1 MEVTILRLLPIT
13 SLQPGMR
20 LAKKIFNDE
29 GVVLLREGA
38 ELSAGIIRK
47 LYNHGLDYVYI
58 QDKDTEDVMVN
69 DIVSAEIKRKALKEI
84 RTHFSSIADPRVQK
98 SSYPIIGK
106 SFAGIVDSILRELS
120 DNPEVMVMLMS
131 MHTKDHYLY
140 HHSLNV
146 CIYTLLLGK
155 VHGYSVDELRV
166 LGIGSLLH
174 DVGKAHIPNDI
185 LFKPDRLTDE
195 EYNTIKLHTE
205 YGFKILKDE
214 PGIPLLAAHC
224 AYQHHERLNG
234 SGYPRGLTEPDI
246 HDYAKWI
253 GIADSYDALTT
264 SRVYRAAMLPHQ
276 ALDVLYS
283 GSGTLYDRSML
294 EVFKSRI
301 AIYPIGVTVT
311 LSNGYKGVV
320 VHIHTAIPQR
330 PIVRILFNE
339 AGERLQAPFDL
350 DLLAHHSVMITAVEG
365 MNAHMPSPT
374 A

>member
-20 LAKKIFNDE
+20 LARKIYNDE
-29 GVVLLREGA
+29 GVVLLAESA
-38 ELSAGIIRK
+38 ELTTGIIRK

-58 QDKDTEDVMVN
+58 QDKDTDDVMAE
-69 DIVSAEIKRKALKEI
+69 DIISAETKRRALKEI
-84 RTHFSSIADPRVQK
+84 RTHFCRLADPNTQK
-98 SSYPIIGK
+98 TMYPVIGK
-106 SFAGIVDSILRELS
+106 SFAGIVDTILKELS
-120 DNPEVMVMLMS
+120 SNPEVMVMLMS

-155 VHGYSVDELRV
+155 VHGYSTDELRV

-174 DVGKAHIPNDI
+174 DVGKAHIPNEI
-185 LFKPDRLTDE
+185 LFKPGKLTDD

-234 SGYPRGLTEPDI
+234 SGYPRGIKEPDI
-246 HDYAKWI
+246 HEYAKWI

-294 EVFKSRI
+294 EVFKSRV

-311 LSNGYKGVV
+311 LSTGFKGVV
-320 VHIHTAIPQR
+320 VHIHSEIPQR
-330 PIVRILFNE
+330 PIVRILFDE
-339 AGERLQAPFDL
+339 QGERLTAPFDL

-365 MNAHMPSPT
+365 MNSHMSSPT
-374 A
+374 V